1 MGKLKNTF
9 FIIIESCIRNIDGG
23 LGQKI
28 RYTYY
33 SRRFKECGKNVRIG
47 VGVIIRGCEF
57 IRIKNDVWIDDY
69 CIIIAG
75 YPGEMKSREV
85 KIKENKAFGGKKGEI
100 IMGSNIHI
108 APFCLIHGFG
118 GVEIGNYVGIGTGS
132 KLYSMS
138 NHYQSFEDKTQITYA
153 GPMVKNKPVVIL
165 INPIVIK
172 RNAWLSLNTT
182 FLKGTVGENVFVSP
196 NSIIVKDIADN
207 VIASGSPAIK
217 IRDRYEI
224 SEG

>member
-1 MGKLKNTF
+1 MRKLKHIF
-9 FIIIESCIRNIDGG
+9 FTIIESCIRNIDGG
-23 LGQKI
+23 LGQRV
-28 RYTYY
+28 RYFYY
-33 SRRFKECGKNVRIG
+33 SRRFNECGKNVRIG
-47 VGVIIRGCEF
+47 IGVIIRGSEF

-69 CIIIAG
+69 CVIIAG
-75 YPGEMKSREV
+75 DPGEMKGREV
-85 KIKENKAFGGKKGEI
+85 KIKENKAFNGKRGEI

-118 GVEIGNYVGIGTGS
+118 GVEIRDYAAIGTGS

-138 NHYQSFEDKTQITYA
+138 NHYQSFIDKTQITYA

-172 RNAWLSLNTT
+172 RNAWVSLNTI
-182 FLKGTVGENVFVSP
+182 FLKGTVGENAFVSP
-196 NSIIVKDIADN
+196 NSVIVKDIPNN
-207 VIASGSPAIK
+207 VIAAGNPAIN

-224 SEG
+224 RG